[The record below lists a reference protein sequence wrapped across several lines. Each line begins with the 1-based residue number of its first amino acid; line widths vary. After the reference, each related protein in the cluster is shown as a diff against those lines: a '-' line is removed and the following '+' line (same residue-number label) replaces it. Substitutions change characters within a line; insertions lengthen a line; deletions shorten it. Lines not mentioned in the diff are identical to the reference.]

1 MIPVY
6 WRFSTIMADA
16 NPHHGTEPVE
26 QHPERHEQS
35 DVSIRSLTLFLI
47 IFATVLVGTMIG
59 LVYLYTGFD
68 SLAWESR
75 VPRSAVKVEP
85 SMPAIPLQGIPGFH
99 DNSPAR
105 DTERYIEAQKMLLA
119 TGGPTTQPGFVRI
132 PIDDAMQVV
141 IDRKMLLTR
150 PALKEAP

>member
-1 MIPVY
+1 MIPDY
-6 WRFSTIMADA
+6 WRFSTIMADT
-16 NPHHGTEPVE
+16 NPHHGHDPVE

-35 DVSIRSLTLFLI
+35 DVSIKSLTLFLI

-75 VPRSAVKVEP
+75 VPRSAVQAEP
-85 SMPAIPLQGIPGFH
+85 VTPAIPLQGIPGYH

-105 DTERYIEAQKMLLA
+105 DTELYIQAQKKLLA

-132 PIDDAMQVV
+132 PIDEAMQIV
-141 IDRKMLLTR
+141 IDRKMLVSR
-150 PALKEAP
+150 PARKEAP